1 MPDWTTLPKHA
12 VAGSNPER
20 SLSGG
25 CASSSTIKATALATA
40 RRWRRRS
47 RMLKRFEPGN
57 TLGPGRPRGARN
69 KLASN
74 VLRDVLEFWNEPVK
88 EGATLTKG
96 RAALMTAWREKPT
109 EFVKTICNILP
120 KEFVFENVA
129 NELDDNELNRM
140 IEAF

>member
-1 MPDWTTLPKHA
+1 MLDWTTLPKHA
-12 VAGSNPER
+12 VARLSPETSR
-20 SLSGG
+20 SAG
-25 CASSSTIKATALATA
+25 CASSSTIKATGLATA

-96 RAALMTAWREKPT
+96 RAALLTAWREKPT
-109 EFVKTICNILP
+109 ELLKAIFNILP
-120 KEFVFENVA
+120 REFVFETVA
-129 NELDDNELNRM
+129 
-140 IEAF
+140 